1 MSNKL
6 LEAMKKSQKESK
18 KIIKKKL
25 NPNSSFALL
34 TDDEIALVLA
44 YRAKNL
50 RMSQKQK
57 QSEFSKSANLSSPST
72 YSNFEQT
79 GSVSLSNFI
88 KIVRNFGRLYELE
101 KLLQPSAAEIIEAIE
116 NKRVRQSR
124 PKSETK

>member
-101 KLLQPSAAEIIEAIE
+101 KLLQPSTAEIIEAIE

>member
-44 YRAKNL
+44 YRAKSI
-50 RMSQKQK
+50 RMSQKLK
-57 QSEFSKSANLSSPST
+57 QSEFSASANLSSPIT

-79 GSVSLSNFI
+79 GSVSLVNFI
-88 KIVRNFGRLYELE
+88 KIVRSFGRLYELE
-101 KLLQPSAAEIIEAIE
+101 KLLQPSTADIIDAIE
-116 NKRVRQSR
+116 NKRIR
-124 PKSETK
+124 KSNPQTEQK

>member
-44 YRAKNL
+44 YRAKSI
-50 RMSQKQK
+50 RMSQKLK
-57 QSEFSKSANLSSPST
+57 QSEFSASANLSSPST

-79 GSVSLSNFI
+79 GSVSLVNFI
-88 KIVRNFGRLYELE
+88 KIVRSFGRLYELE
-101 KLLQPSAAEIIEAIE
+101 KLLQPSTADIIDAIE
-116 NKRVRQSR
+116 NKRIR
-124 PKSETK
+124 KSNPQTEQK

>member
-101 KLLQPSAAEIIEAIE
+101 KLLQPSTAEIIEAIE
-116 NKRVRQSR
+116 NKRVRQPR